1 LKHAAGV
8 GPIEGAA
15 ENVVPVLAE
24 FVDRG
29 GKVAHVGE
37 RAVPKG
43 GAGET
48 GREIFGALPEPP
60 SCRGGPGLAKEQVSG
75 MTKKLLVALGI
86 LSLVACGGSG
96 KSWGGDGTAPDGGWP
111 ASESGGSSTVP
122 EGRSVVGG
130 GSGIATGGYGPDGTP
145 AVGGSGIAAGGYGPD
160 GTPAVGGSGIAAG
173 GYGPDGTPAVGGSG
187 VAAGGGSA
195 SGGSGYGGFESD
207 GTPRGSACSQNVVH
221 CFDAAANCY
230 QYSPASDCD
239 EIVDVCAAMQSACN
253 Q

>member
-1 LKHAAGV
+1 
-8 GPIEGAA
+8 
-15 ENVVPVLAE
+15 
-24 FVDRG
+24 
-29 GKVAHVGE
+29 
-37 RAVPKG
+37 
-43 GAGET
+43 
-48 GREIFGALPEPP
+48 
-60 SCRGGPGLAKEQVSG
+60 

-130 GSGIATGGYGPDGTP
+130 GSGIAT
-145 AVGGSGIAAGGYGPD
+145 
-160 GTPAVGGSGIAAG
+160 G